1 MAIYDVL
8 VVGGGHAGA
17 EAAAAAARM
26 GVRTLLVTQNLD
38 TIGQMSCNPAVG
50 GLGKSHLV
58 REVDALDGIMARAA
72 DRAAIQV
79 RVLNRRKGPA
89 VRATRAQTDRA
100 EYRRAVQEAV
110 FSQAGLE
117 LLQGNVE
124 QLWIEGGRVR
134 GIILA
139 GDWRLEARNVVLTT
153 GTFLAGKVH
162 MGQEQHAAGRAGEAP
177 SLGLSEWLRAEGFHV
192 ERLKTGTPPRLDGRS
207 IDWERVTPQ
216 PGEEPTPGLSDLPP
230 EQRLRQVP
238 CHLTQTTAE
247 THAIVREALT
257 DSPMYSGAIE
267 SAGPR
272 YCPSIE
278 DKVVRFAD
286 RDAHTVF
293 LEPEGLHTTE
303 VYPNGIST
311 SLPQRAQ
318 QALVNSIPG
327 LEAARITRFGYA
339 IEYDF
344 LDPRQLD
351 PTLALR
357 EVEGLY
363 LAGQI
368 NGTTGYEEAAAQG
381 LLAATNAAL
390 RAQGR
395 EDWYPARNEAYLG
408 VMVDD
413 LVTRGVD
420 EPYRMLTSRAEHRLL
435 LREDN
440 ADSRLTPTGRA
451 LGLVGDGRW
460 EGFSRTSEQLEALV
474 TELGSVWVDPQQ
486 VSQVRAQTLLGGPLS
501 KPSTLSD
508 LLRRP
513 KVGLDPVATL
523 ADREHLLNY
532 PKRIRERAEIEVK
545 YAGYIE
551 RDLAQNRRLESEM
564 ERSIPEGLAFSEIR
578 GLSNEVVQRLEAAR
592 PRTLAQA
599 ANVQGV
605 TPAALSLLLVHTK
618 RKAG

>member
-1 MAIYDVL
+1 MEPYDVL
-8 VVGGGHAGA
+8 VVGGGHAGT

-38 TIGQMSCNPAVG
+38 TIGQMACNPAIG

-58 REVDALDGIMARAA
+58 REVDALDGIMGRAA

-89 VRATRAQTDRA
+89 VRATRAQADRLA
-100 EYRRAVQEAV
+100 YRRAVQEAL
-110 FSQAGLE
+110 FAHPGLE

-124 QLWIEGGRVR
+124 QLWLDGGRVR

-139 GDWRLEARNVVLTT
+139 GDHRLEARNVVLTT
-153 GTFLAGKVH
+153 GTFLAGRVH
-162 MGQEQHAAGRAGEAP
+162 MGSEQYLAGRAGEAP
-177 SLGLSEWLRAEGFHV
+177 SIGLAEWLRSQGFHV

-216 PGEEPTPGLSDLPP
+216 PGAEPLPRISFLPP
-230 EQRLRQVP
+230 VDRLRQVP
-238 CHLTQTTAE
+238 CHLTHTTPA
-247 THAIVREALT
+247 THRVVEEALGE
-257 DSPMYSGAIE
+257 SPIYSGTIE

-293 LEPEGLHTTE
+293 LEPEGLHTPE

-311 SLPQRAQ
+311 SLPRRAQ
-318 QALVNSIPG
+318 KELVATIPG
-327 LEAARITRFGYA
+327 LEQARITRYGYA
-339 IEYDF
+339 IEYDY
-344 LDPRQLD
+344 LDPRQLE
-351 PTLALR
+351 PTLQLR
-357 EVEGLY
+357 EVAGLY

-390 RAQGR
+390 AARERSPWYPGR
-395 EDWYPARNEAYLG
+395 EEAYLG
-408 VMVDD
+408 VLIDD

-440 ADSRLTPTGRA
+440 ADDRLTPIGRE
-451 LGLVGDGRW
+451 LGLVGEERW
-460 EGFSRTSEQLEALV
+460 AQFSETSAALRELMEELETVRL
-474 TELGSVWVDPQQ
+474 DPQQ
-486 VSQVRAQTLLGGPLS
+486 VEPERAEELLGGPFS
-501 KPSTLSD
+501 KGGSLAD

-513 KVGLDPVATL
+513 EVGLEAVAVL
-523 ADREHLLNY
+523 AGYDDLREY
-532 PKRIRERAEIEVK
+532 PEEVRQRAEIEVK

-551 RDLAQNRRLESEM
+551 RDQAQTRRLEAEM
-564 ERSIPEGLAFSEIR
+564 DRPIPDGLEFAEVR

-592 PRTLAQA
+592 PRTLGQA

-605 TPAALSLLLVHTK
+605 TPAALSLLLVHSK
-618 RKAG
+618 RRAG